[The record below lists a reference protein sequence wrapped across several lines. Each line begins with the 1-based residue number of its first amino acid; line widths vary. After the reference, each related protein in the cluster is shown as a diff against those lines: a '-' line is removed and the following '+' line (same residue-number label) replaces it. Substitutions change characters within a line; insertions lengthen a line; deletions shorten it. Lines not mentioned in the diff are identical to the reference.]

1 MNDEPQRPA
10 TTIIAAAPR
19 REPKPADPCAM
30 VIFGAFGDLTK
41 RLVVPALYNLAH
53 TGLLPAHFALIGVDL
68 ADGTSESWREHLYT
82 MLRAS
87 SAIASAEFDVDAID
101 EKAWNALAARMSYV
115 QGDITKPE
123 LYEKLAGVLAE
134 AQKKQATGGNAIFYL
149 AVADRFFG
157 TVVDQLGRAKL
168 TRRERGQGR
177 QARVL
182 AARRDR
188 EAFRPRSRIGARA
201 ERRHRAHPA

>member
-53 TGLLPAHFALIGVDL
+53 TGILPANFALIGVDL

-82 MLRAS
+82 MLKS
-87 SAIASAEFDVDAID
+87 FVGNPSAEFDVDAID
-101 EKAWNALAARMSYV
+101 EKAWKSLAARMSYV

-157 TVVDQLGRAKL
+157 TVVDQLGTAKL
-168 TRRERGQGR
+168 TGESEAKEGKPGFWRRVVIEKPFGQIFHRRER
-177 QARVL
+177 
-182 AARRDR
+182 
-188 EAFRPRSRIGARA
+188 
-201 ERRHRAHPA
+201 